1 MWYAEFE
8 KFGRVL
14 LVPIMALFAG
24 CASTPDDYRDP
35 RDPLEPYNRAM
46 HRFNTDLDNAFLKPI
61 ATGYKKIVPDPV
73 DKGVTNVFN
82 NLADIPS
89 AVNNLL
95 QFKLSRAGNDVGR
108 VLINTTVGILGV
120 IDVASNMGLP
130 SYKEDFGQTL
140 GSWGAEAGPYIV
152 LPLLGPSSLR
162 DTVALPVD
170 IALDPLFNLER
181 NRIYWGVIAVR
192 LIDKRADLLTATKVL
207 EEAALDPYVFIR
219 DAYLQRRRNQVY
231 DGNPPPDDYEE
242 EWEADDEER
251 YEPALTPAED

>member
-1 MWYAEFE
+1 
-8 KFGRVL
+8 V
-14 LVPIMALFAG
+14 
-24 CASTPDDYRDP
+24 
-35 RDPLEPYNRAM
+35 

-61 ATGYKKIVPDPV
+61 ATGYREIVPDPV
-73 DKGVTNVFN
+73 DKGVTNFFN

-95 QFKLSRAGNDVGR
+95 QFKLSRAGSDVGR
-108 VLINTTVGILGV
+108 VVINSTVGLLGV

-140 GSWGAEAGPYIV
+140 GVWGAEAGPYIV

-162 DTVALPVD
+162 DTVALPGD
-170 IALDPLFNLER
+170 IVLDPLFNLNR
-181 NRIYWGVIAVR
+181 NRIYWGLITLR

-207 EEAALDPYVFIR
+207 QEAALDPYVFIR

-231 DGNPPPDDYEE
+231 DGNPPPEDYEE
-242 EWEADDEER
+242 EWEAEDEAR
-251 YEPALTPAED
+251 YEPEVEPSED